1 MKQKIS
7 LAVARRIALAAQGFA
22 DPRPSSVPGRRHL
35 TRVLARTGLFQ
46 IDSVSA
52 VVRAHY
58 MPLYSRLG
66 PYPLA
71 LLDNAATSRNR
82 AVFEYWAHEASYL
95 PVETWPLLRWR
106 MERAERG
113 EEMYSG
119 LAEWGRT
126 HPETIEAIFRRVS
139 EEGPIAA
146 SSIEGHKGTGG
157 WWGWSEAKHAFEWL
171 FWAGRITTAYRKGF
185 ERFYDLPERLLPP
198 AIIGRPTPSTQDAQ
212 RELLRISARAHG
224 LATANCLRDY
234 FRLSSSDMKGR
245 LEELVEEGTL
255 LPVRVEGWNKPAYLH
270 KDAKMPRRI
279 AARALLAPFDPLVFE
294 RKRAEGL
301 FNFHYRIEIYTP
313 AHKRRYGYYV
323 LPFLLGERIVAR
335 VDLRADRPAGVLR
348 LHAAY
353 AEPGAPADTA
363 AHLLDELTQMQ
374 RWLGLKGLAIA
385 PAGNLGPALVDMAL
399 SHPRVDTVSA

>member
-7 LAVARRIALAAQGFA
+7 LGVARRIALAAQGFA
-22 DPRPSSVPGRRHL
+22 DPRPSGVADRRHL
-35 TRVLARTGLFQ
+35 SRVLSRTGLFQ

-66 PYPLA
+66 PYPRTLV
-71 LLDNAATSRNR
+71 DNAAVSRNR
-82 AVFEYWAHEASYL
+82 ALFEYWAHEASYL
-95 PVETWPLLRWR
+95 PIETWPLLRWR
-106 MERAERG
+106 MERAEGG

-119 LAEWGRT
+119 LAAWGRA
-126 HPETIEAIFRRVS
+126 HPGAIEGIYKRVA

-157 WWGWSEAKHAFEWL
+157 WWGWSEAKNAFEWL

-185 ERFYDLPERLLPP
+185 ERFYDLPERVLPP
-198 AIIGRPTPSTQDAQ
+198 AILARPTPSVEDAQ

-224 LATANCLRDY
+224 VASANCLRDY
-234 FRLSSSDMKGR
+234 FRLSPADMKGR

-255 LPVRVEGWNKPAYLH
+255 LPVQVEGWSKPAYLH
-270 KDAKMPRRI
+270 KDAKTPRRI

-294 RKRAEGL
+294 RKRAESL
-301 FNFHYRIEIYTP
+301 FDFHYRIEIYTP
-313 AHKRRYGYYV
+313 AHKRQYGYYV

-353 AEPGAPADTA
+353 AEPHAPADTA
-363 AHLLDELTQMQ
+363 AHLLDELIQMQ
-374 RWLGLKGLAIA
+374 HWLELERLAIT
-385 PAGNLGPALVDMAL
+385 PAGDLGPALADMAL
-399 SHPRVDTVSA
+399 SHPRVDSLDA